1 MQGRWYCAFGHKF
14 VTLGIMENPN
24 AIFRW
29 YAGLLT
35 VLLLAPPPGQL
46 EGQVIDGKQIVRA
59 ELVTVAGDFTKPF
72 LVGLKFTIEQ
82 GWYLYWKNPGDAGL
96 PIAVSWTLP
105 DGYTA
110 GELQF
115 PTPSKFVY
123 DDLIAY
129 GYKKE
134 LVLFAEIRPGGM
146 SAASVPALKAKLDW
160 LVCRESCVRGGA
172 EVNLRIPAVDGTSLA
187 ETRQLLEKWKDL
199 LPLPLASG
207 GLRITKPTVAGR
219 SGKRTVSFTIQGDRA
234 GDVTDFYPNGL
245 DNAAIDYKSV
255 TVKQGRVSFELAPY
269 SEGEAIPTI
278 GGVLVAGDKAY
289 ECTVVLSH

>member
-1 MQGRWYCAFGHKF
+1 
-14 VTLGIMENPN
+14 MEISS

-29 YAGLLT
+29 YAGVLT
-35 VLLLAPPPGQL
+35 VLLLAPLPERL
-46 EGQVIDGKQIVRA
+46 EGQVIDGKQIVHA
-59 ELVTVAGDFTKPF
+59 ELITAAGDFTKPF
-72 LVGLKFTIEQ
+72 LVGLKFTLEQ

-96 PIAVSWTLP
+96 PVAVSWTLP

-110 GELQF
+110 GQLQF

-134 LVLFAEIRPGGM
+134 LVLFAEIRPGGKP
-146 SAASVPALKAKLDW
+146 AASVPALKAKLDW

-172 EVNLRIPAVDGTSLA
+172 EVNLSPSAGLGTPLA
-187 ETRQLLEKWKDL
+187 ETRQLLEKWSDL

-207 GLRITKPTVAGR
+207 GLRITKPTVTGR
-219 SGKRTVSFTIQGDRA
+219 PGKRAVSFTIQGDRA
-234 GDVTDFYPNGL
+234 GEVTDFYPHGL

-269 SEGEAIPTI
+269 TEGEAIPSI
-278 GGVLVAGDKAY
+278 GGVLVAGGRAY
-289 ECTVVLSH
+289 ECKVTLSQ

>member
-1 MQGRWYCAFGHKF
+1 MRTRSFLSYCSIA
-14 VTLGIMENPN
+14 
-24 AIFRW
+24 
-29 YAGLLT
+29 
-35 VLLLAPPPGQL
+35 LLAVSFLNLSLERL
-46 EGQVIDGKQIVRA
+46 EGQVINGKQVVRV
-59 ELVTVAGDFTKPF
+59 ELLTASNDFTKPF
-72 LVGLKFTIEQ
+72 LVGLRFTMEQ

-96 PIAVSWTLP
+96 PVAVSWTLP

-172 EVNLRIPAVDGTSLA
+172 EVNLRTPAVDAPPLA

-207 GLRITKPTVAGR
+207 GLWITKPSVAGR

-245 DNAAIDYKSV
+245 GNAAIDYKSV

-289 ECTVVLSH
+289 ACTVVLSQ